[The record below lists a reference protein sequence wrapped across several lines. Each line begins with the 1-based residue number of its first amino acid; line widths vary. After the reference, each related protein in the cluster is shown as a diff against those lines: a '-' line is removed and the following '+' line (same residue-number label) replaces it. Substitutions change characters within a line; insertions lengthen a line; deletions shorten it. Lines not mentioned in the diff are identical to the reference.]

1 MGERSAIRF
10 LRRGQVIE
18 LAAVPPTRTVL
29 DYLRLDEKSRGSK
42 EGCNEGDCGAC
53 TVALGSLRG
62 GRVVYEAVNACILLM
77 GQIDGKELVI
87 VDDLAGSETLH
98 PVQQAM
104 VDHHGSQCGFC
115 TPGFIMSLFTLYHAA
130 RPERREIVDH
140 IAGNLCR
147 CTGYRPI
154 VDAAIASCSGDATD
168 KWARGGEKTAAHLAE
183 LDVGVDVFIGNAASF
198 VALPSDADKL
208 ASLAASHPD
217 ATIVAGATDV
227 GLWLTKQ
234 LRDLPKIIHVGKV
247 KALHEIE
254 DTAHHLSLGA
264 AVTYAEAETHL
275 AEIDPDVGEVLR
287 RLGAKQIRAMGTI
300 GGNIA
305 NGSPIG
311 DMPPMLIA
319 LGATLHLRHGDA
331 MRHMPL
337 EDFFIAYGKQ
347 DRKPG
352 ELVWRVDIPRLKAN
366 EAFRAYKISKR
377 FDQDISAVMAAFKF
391 TLDAGRIGSARIA
404 FGGMA
409 ATPKRAPR
417 TEAALAGLSLD
428 AAPSWSAAIAALAED
443 YHPIT
448 DMRASAGYRLDV
460 AQGLLRKALIEI
472 AGAALGETRVAG
484 TRGEA
489 A

>member
-1 MGERSAIRF
+1 MERSVIHF
-10 LRRGQVIE
+10 LRRGQVVEIDK
-18 LAAVPPTRTVL
+18 VPPTRTVL
-29 DYLRLDEKSRGSK
+29 DYLRLEEKSRGTK

-53 TVALGSLRG
+53 TVALGSLHD
-62 GRVVYEAVNACILLM
+62 GRVVYEAVYSCILLM
-77 GQIDGKELVI
+77 GHLDGKELVT
-87 VDDLAGSETLH
+87 VDDLADGGALH

-104 VDHHGSQCGFC
+104 VDHHASQCGFC
-115 TPGFIMSLFTLYHAA
+115 TPGFVMSLFTLYHGGF
-130 RPERREIVDH
+130 RPERREIADH

-154 VDAAIASCSGDATD
+154 VDAAIASCSGKAEDRWFDSTTATQL
-168 KWARGGEKTAAHLAE
+168 AA
-183 LDVGVDVFIGNAASF
+183 LDDGADVFVGDRESF
-198 VALPSDADKL
+198 VALPSSADTL
-208 ASLAASHPD
+208 ATLAAAHPD

-227 GLWLTKQ
+227 GLWITKQ
-234 LRDLPKIIHVGKV
+234 LREFRRIVHVNKV
-247 KALHEIE
+247 KSLHKIQ
-254 DTAHHLSLGA
+254 DTPDHLTMGA
-264 AVTYAEAETHL
+264 AVTYVEAEKHL
-275 AEIDPDVGEVLR
+275 ANLDPDVGETLR

-331 MRHMPL
+331 MREL
-337 EDFFIAYGKQ
+337 SIEDFFIAYGKQ
-347 DRKPG
+347 DRRPG
-352 ELVWRVDIPRLKAN
+352 ELVWRIDIPKLQPN

-391 TLDAGRIGSARIA
+391 TLEEHRIVLARVA

-409 ATPKRAPR
+409 ETPKRAPR

-428 AAPSWSAAIAALAED
+428 ATESWSAAIATLAED
-443 YHPIT
+443 YQPIS
-448 DMRASAGYRLDV
+448 DMRASSGYRLDV
-460 AQGLLRKALIEI
+460 AQGLLRKALTEI
-472 AGAALGETRVAG
+472 AGAASKGTRVTG
-484 TRGEA
+484 LRTEA